1 MAEFLVTMQ
10 FSMSAGDIAHVEQT
24 ANEMRCSIAD
34 RVADLITTAIQL
46 ESAGEAV
53 SNRALTVERNQLP
66 FDPDPLQVPLSPP
79 VGTNTAMHIPSR

>member
-24 ANEMRCSIAD
+24 ANEMRCSVAD

-46 ESAGEAV
+46 ESANDAPPRGAMTV
-53 SNRALTVERNQLP
+53 SNGRLP
-66 FDPDPLQVPLSPP
+66 WEE
-79 VGTNTAMHIPSR
+79 TITAAAPSL